1 MDKLR
6 IKIIILTIFILCS
19 TFILSFLNAIISR
32 TDNKLLVNIVEGMNI
47 SCAIIAIVI
56 LIIMCTIYCR
66 LINHIEESSKHFI
79 INFIIFF
86 SCLVFKIL
94 FSFFAYLLIIRR
106 FESNN
111 LFISTLLI
119 FFKYIFRVIIV
130 GSIFMICSV
139 AMNSCYTC
147 FKGLEDER
155 RNSDLEM
162 KSEKRKIDLRNN
174 IVI

>member
-1 MDKLR
+1 MDRLK
-6 IKIIILTIFILCS
+6 IKIIILTIFVLCS
-19 TFILSFLNAIISR
+19 TFILSFLNAIIRR
-32 TDNKLLVNIVEGMNI
+32 TDNKLLVNIVEGINI
-47 SCAIIAIVI
+47 SCAIIAVLI
-56 LIIMCTIYCR
+56 LIIMCIIYCR
-66 LINHIEESSKHFI
+66 LINQIEESSKHFI

-106 FESNN
+106 FKSDD

-119 FFKYIFRVIIV
+119 FFKYICRVIIV
-130 GSIFMICSV
+130 GSIFMIFTV
-139 AMNSCYTC
+139 AMNSCYAC
-147 FKGLEDER
+147 LKELGDER

-162 KSEKRKIDLRNN
+162 KSEKRKN

>member
-1 MDKLR
+1 MDRLR
-6 IKIIILTIFILCS
+6 IKIIILTIFLLCS
-19 TFILSFLNAIISR
+19 TLILSFLNAIIR
-32 TDNKLLVNIVEGMNI
+32 TTDNKLLVNIVEGINI
-47 SCAIIAIVI
+47 SCAVIVIVI

-66 LINHIEESSKHFI
+66 LVNQIEEPSKHFI
-79 INFIIFF
+79 INFMIFF

-106 FESNN
+106 FKSNN

-119 FFKYIFRVIIV
+119 FFKYICRVIIV
-130 GSIFMICSV
+130 GSIFMIFTV

-147 FKGLEDER
+147 FRELEDER

-162 KSEKRKIDLRNN
+162 KSEKRKNDLRKNT
-174 IVI
+174 VI